1 MYSLTWL
8 QVLEDI
14 NELLQGRQTR
24 AEMRKFAIIVGV
36 ASISFCFA
44 ISFLDLLAPCY
55 PCIFLHF

>member
-1 MYSLTWL
+1 MSLYSG
-8 QVLEDI
+8 QAH
-14 NELLQGRQTR
+14 